1 MRSASARNS
10 DLSGLQTILR
20 AASGEVTLTFV
31 RSMRGDQVSVLT
43 ACLLTVG
50 ALVSPLGVGVAV
62 ADPRAR
68 FEWAPDPVVAGA
80 PVTFTSKSEF
90 DEGAPVALITW
101 DIGGGTCLEP
111 ASAICSTTAPA
122 APGEWW
128 VTLTVVDTEGGSD
141 SKSKR
146 IDVEAPPPP
155 PPPPRNEPPTAAF
168 AGFPSSPSVGEEV
181 TFVSYSNDPDGRI
194 TAQAWD
200 LDGDGAFDDASGA
213 VVSRTFSVPGPNTV
227 SLRVTD
233 DKGAA
238 STTSL
243 TLQLREQS
251 TGSPAPGSPPATSGP
266 VPLPR
271 LLSPFPI
278 VRLVGSVRR
287 ARTDIELLTVR
298 APKGSRALVRCRGKG
313 CPISRIERVVR
324 RTPTRVK
331 AAERVMPAGAVLEV
345 LVSRGDRIGKFTRFK
360 FRRNRRPVRA
370 DGCLW
375 PRTTRMAPCPGG

>member
-1 MRSASARNS
+1 M
-10 DLSGLQTILR
+10 
-20 AASGEVTLTFV
+20 V
-31 RSMRGDQVSVLT
+31 RSMRVAQVRVLT

-50 ALVSPLGVGVAV
+50 AIVSPLGVGVAV
-62 ADPRAR
+62 ADPKAR
-68 FEWAPDPVVAGA
+68 FEWTPDPVVAGA
-80 PVTFTSKSEF
+80 PVTFTSKSTF
-90 DEGAPVALITW
+90 DQDAPVARITW

-111 ASAICSTTAPA
+111 ASAICSTMAPA
-122 APGEWW
+122 AAGEWR
-128 VTLTVVDTEGGSD
+128 VTLTVVDSEGRSD
-141 SKSKR
+141 SKTEE
-146 IDVEAPPPP
+146 IDVETPPPP
-155 PPPPRNEPPTAAF
+155 PPPLPLPPNEPPTAAF

-181 TFVSYSNDPDGRI
+181 TFVSYSNDPDGRV

-213 VVSRTFSVPGPNTV
+213 VVSGAFSVPGPKTV
-227 SLRVTD
+227 SLRVRD

-243 TLQLREQS
+243 TLQVRERS
-251 TGSPAPGSPPATSGP
+251 TGSPGPSSPPATGGAA
-266 VPLPR
+266 PLPR

-298 APKGSRALVRCRGKG
+298 APKGSRALVRCRRKG
-313 CPISRIERVVR
+313 CPIRRIKRVVR
-324 RTPTRVK
+324 RSPIRVK
-331 AAERVMPAGAVLEV
+331 AAERVMRAGAVLEV

-360 FRRNRRPVRA
+360 FRRNRRPARA

-375 PRTTRMAPCPGG
+375 PRTTRMAPCPEG